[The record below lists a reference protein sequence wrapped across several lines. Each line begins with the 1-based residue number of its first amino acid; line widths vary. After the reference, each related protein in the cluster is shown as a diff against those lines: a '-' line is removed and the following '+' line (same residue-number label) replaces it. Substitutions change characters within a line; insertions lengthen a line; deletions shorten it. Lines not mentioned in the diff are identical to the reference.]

1 MEENT
6 FVLKADDGKE
16 VVCEILFTYHS
27 DEFNKDYV
35 IFQPRGEEQLSAA
48 CYIEDNGTS
57 GQLEAIE
64 SDEEWV
70 MLEELVDDYYSNQSS
85 GCSGN
90 CGSCSGCDSDDYD
103 E

>member
-6 FVLKADDGKE
+6 FVLTADDGKE

-35 IFQPRGEEQLSAA
+35 IFQPSGEDQLSAA
-48 CYIEDNGTS
+48 CYIEDNGTN
-57 GQLEAIE
+57 GHLEAVE
-64 SDEEWV
+64 SDEEWA